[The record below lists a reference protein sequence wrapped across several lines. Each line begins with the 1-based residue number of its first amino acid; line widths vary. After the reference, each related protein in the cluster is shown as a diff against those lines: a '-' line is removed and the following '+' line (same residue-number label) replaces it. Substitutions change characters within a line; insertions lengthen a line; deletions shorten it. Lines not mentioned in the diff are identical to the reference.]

1 MKAYKVEKLCLGDK
15 MSQGDQIVFQSIED
29 LKEAR
34 NDIENGN
41 SIYVKTN
48 DGLITEL
55 PYRMIYQKIYDGTI
69 KMSAIDRQEEEK
81 KC

>member
-1 MKAYKVEKLCLGDK
+1 MKAYKVERLSLGDK
-15 MSQGDQIVFQSIED
+15 ASQGDQIVFQSIDD
-29 LKEAR
+29 LREAR

-41 SIYVKTN
+41 SIYVKTQ

-69 KMSAIDRQEEEK
+69 RMSAIDTGTGEK
-81 KC
+81 

>member
-15 MSQGDQIVFQSIED
+15 MSQGDQIVFQSIDD

-69 KMSAIDRQEEEK
+69 KMSAIDNQQEEK